1 MFVNDLFTII
11 GPARGR
17 RDLWLATQAGDRVSI
32 ESNATILPVS
42 ICGDV
47 VIGAG
52 AVVTRNIAEPGI
64 YAGNAARLLRP
75 LQAHAAP

>member
-42 ICGDV
+42 ICGGV
-47 VIGAG
+47 VIGSG
-52 AVVTRNIAEPGI
+52 AVGTRNITDPGI
-64 YAGNAARLLRP
+64 YAGNPARP
-75 LQAHAAP
+75 LCPLQVHAAP